1 VSALNDDLGGVLNV
15 LVDVPRAMSPTE
27 VRDFLMTG
35 VFPNL
40 SKPPPEEA
48 SEETFTQLTETD
60 ARLWLGTMTAAGGF
74 GPSEIEMAYN
84 PSQPRDAHGRWT
96 KSVGVGDVIDE
107 IKSGQTRRRA
117 LTEPDEVLAAAPVSL
132 DESNKISCRPPEMT
146 TCSDSSAGLRT
157 DALLSYRGYDYDMM
171 NSILRGTY
179 DEDVARSDFSPENDE
194 EWENHKAMIDD
205 YMRRIDETMSA
216 SRLEDD
222 VIVTRG
228 TATGRGIF
236 GDALKSDLTGWSW
249 TEKGYV
255 STTADPDVA
264 EIFGGTGLVMRIRV
278 PSGTGAVKLSGTKGD
293 AKKITAGEAELL
305 LQKGLTMRVVRD
317 NGRDADGTRRLDV
330 EVVP

>member
-1 VSALNDDLGGVLNV
+1 MSALNDDLGGVLNV

-27 VRDFLMTG
+27 VRDFLVTG
-35 VFPNL
+35 VFPDL
-40 SKPPPEEA
+40 SKPPPEDA
-48 SEETFTQLTETD
+48 DPETFRQLTETD

-74 GPSEIEMAYN
+74 GPSTVEAAYD
-84 PSQPRDAHGRWT
+84 PHQPRDPGGRWAKT
-96 KSVGVGDVIDE
+96 VGVNDVIDA

-117 LTEPDEVLAAAPVSL
+117 RTEPDEVLAAAPVSL
-132 DESNKISCRPPEMT
+132 GENNKISCRPPEMT
-146 TCSDSSAGLRT
+146 TCSDPSAGLRT

-194 EWENHKAMIDD
+194 EWENHKATIDD
-205 YMRRIDETMSA
+205 YMQRIDETMNA

-264 EIFGGTGLVMRIRV
+264 ESFGGTGLVMRIRV
-278 PSGTGAVKLSGTKGD
+278 PRGVGGVKLSGTKGD
-293 AKKITAGEAELL
+293 AKKTTAAEAELL
-305 LQKGLTMRVVRD
+305 LQKGLTMRVVSD

>member
-1 VSALNDDLGGVLNV
+1 MSALNDDLGGVLNV

-84 PSQPRDAHGRWT
+84 PSQPRGAHGRWT
-96 KSVGVGDVIDE
+96 KSVGVGNVINVV
-107 IKSGQTRRRA
+107 KSGQTRRRA
-117 LTEPDEVLAAAPVSL
+117 RTEPDEVLAAAPVSL
-132 DESNKISCRPPEMT
+132 GENNKISCRPPEMT

-179 DEDVARSDFSPENDE
+179 DEETARSDFSPEDDD
-194 EWENHKAMIDD
+194 EWEDHKATIND
-205 YMRRIDETMSA
+205 YMKRLDETIDGS
-216 SRLEDD
+216 SLSDD
-222 VIVTRG
+222 VIVWRG

-236 GDALKSDLTGWSW
+236 GPALAHDLTGWSW
-249 TEKGYV
+249 DEKAYV
-255 STTADPDVA
+255 STSADQNVA
-264 EIFGGTGLVMRIRV
+264 ESFGGAGLVMRVHV
-278 PSGTGAVKLSGTKGD
+278 PQGTKAVQLSGTSGN
-293 AKKITAGEAELL
+293 AKTNTNSEAELL
-305 LQKGLTMRVVRD
+305 LQRGLKMRVVKDR
-317 NGRDADGTRRLDV
+317 GRVDGTRWLDV
-330 EVVP
+330 EVVT